1 MTNNKPHHDLS
12 GPPTAP
18 PLILGPSI
26 GTSLAVWEPQLPAL
40 TRTHRVLRWDLPGHG
55 GSPAA
60 LLPSDGSATIGDL
73 AALVLRLADEQG
85 WERFAYAGVSIG
97 GAVGLHL
104 AVHHPERLTSLA
116 VVCSSARFGDL
127 AAWRERAALV
137 RAEGTEAMVA
147 SRPGTWF
154 SHGFAHTPVGAA
166 LIEDLRATDR
176 AGYAACCDALAAYDI
191 TADLE
196 RIAVPT
202 LVVAGR
208 DDPATPPAHARR
220 IADAVPGA
228 SLLEVAGA
236 AHLAGVERP
245 EPVTAALLAHLTDST
260 AQPHDDATTRPQN
273 DTPHK
278 DAPSRPQNDAPH
290 EDAPHTH
297 TPHNTTPHPDT
308 TLHTDP
314 SRHAAGMAVRRDVL
328 GNAHVDRAVAR
339 TTPFTARF
347 QDFITRYAWGEIW
360 TGDGLDRRTRSCIT
374 LTALI
379 AHGHDAELAMHIR
392 AALTNGLTRE
402 EIGEVLLQS
411 AIYCGVPAANSA
423 FATAQRVFDEIDAEH
438 VTTRATT
445 RASTT
450 TATTT
455 TTTTTATTTST
466 KVDTASHS
474 DTEK

>member
-1 MTNNKPHHDLS
+1 MPTTPPHHNLT

-18 PLILGPSI
+18 PLILGPSL

-40 TRTHRVLRWDLPGHG
+40 ARGHRVLRWDLPGHG

-60 LLPSDGSATIGDL
+60 LLPSDGSATIDDL

-85 WERFAYAGVSIG
+85 WERFAYAGISIG

-104 AVHHPERLTSLA
+104 AAHHPDRISRLS
-116 VVCSSARFGDL
+116 VVCSSARFGDP
-127 AAWRERAALV
+127 AVWRERAALV

-154 SHGFAHTPVGAA
+154 SHDFARTPVGAA

-176 AGYAACCDALAAYDI
+176 AGYAACCDVLATYDM
-191 TADLE
+191 TADLAK
-196 RIAVPT
+196 ITAPT

-208 DDPATPPAHARR
+208 DDPATPPSHARQ

-245 EPVTAALLAHLTDST
+245 EAVTGALLTHLSNPTPS
-260 AQPHDDATTRPQN
+260 QPRDDA
-273 DTPHK
+273 
-278 DAPSRPQNDAPH
+278 
-290 EDAPHTH
+290 
-297 TPHNTTPHPDT
+297 
-308 TLHTDP
+308 
-314 SRHAAGMAVRRDVL
+314 SRHDAGMAVRRAVL
-328 GNAHVDRAVAR
+328 GDAHVARAVAR

-392 AALTNGLTRE
+392 AALTNGLTRD

-423 FATAQRVFDEIDAEH
+423 FAIAQRVFDDMDTQGTEPDPD
-438 VTTRATT
+438 
-445 RASTT
+445 
-450 TATTT
+450 
-455 TTTTTATTTST
+455 
-466 KVDTASHS
+466 VDSASHS

>member
-1 MTNNKPHHDLS
+1 MTNNQPHHDLS

-104 AVHHPERLTSLA
+104 AAHHPERLTSLA
-116 VVCSSARFGDL
+116 VVCSSARFGDP

-260 AQPHDDATTRPQN
+260 AQPHQPHDDATARPQN
-273 DTPHK
+273 DTPH
-278 DAPSRPQNDAPH
+278 
-290 EDAPHTH
+290 EDAPHD
-297 TPHNTTPHPDT
+297 TTPHTDT
-308 TLHTDP
+308 THTDTTP
-314 SRHAAGMAVRRDVL
+314 HTDTTRHAAGMAVRRDVL

-392 AALTNGLTRE
+392 AALANGLTRE

-423 FATAQRVFDEIDAEH
+423 FATAQRVFDEIDTEH

-445 RASTT
+445 TS

-455 TTTTTATTTST
+455 P
-466 KVDTASHS
+466 KVDTASRS
-474 DTEK
+474 DTKK

>member
-1 MTNNKPHHDLS
+1 MTDTRPHHDLT
-12 GPPTAP
+12 GPATAP

-40 TRTHRVLRWDLPGHG
+40 AREHRVLRWDLPGHG
-55 GSPAA
+55 GSPAT
-60 LLPSDGSATIGDL
+60 LLPSDGSADRSATISTL
-73 AALVLRLADEQG
+73 AALVLRLADDQG
-85 WERFAYAGVSIG
+85 WERFAYAGISIG
-97 GAVGLHL
+97 GAVGLYL
-104 AVHHPERLTSLA
+104 AAHHPDRVSRLS
-116 VVCSSARFGDL
+116 VICSSARFGDP
-127 AAWRERAALV
+127 AVWRERAALV

-154 SHGFAHTPVGAA
+154 SHRFAQSPVGAA

-176 AGYAACCDALAAYDI
+176 AGYAACCDVLAAYDM
-191 TADLE
+191 TADLAK
-196 RIAVPT
+196 ITAPT

-228 SLLEVAGA
+228 SLVEVAGA

-245 EPVTAALLAHLTDST
+245 EAVTAALLAHFTSTAALLAHLTST
-260 AQPHDDATTRPQN
+260 APPQPGDDA
-273 DTPHK
+273 
-278 DAPSRPQNDAPH
+278 
-290 EDAPHTH
+290 
-297 TPHNTTPHPDT
+297 
-308 TLHTDP
+308 
-314 SRHAAGMAVRRDVL
+314 SRHAAGMAVRRAVL
-328 GNAHVDRAVAR
+328 GDAHVDRAVAR

-423 FATAQRVFDEIDAEH
+423 FATAQRVFDEIDATPH
-438 VTTRATT
+438 VD
-445 RASTT
+445 S
-450 TATTT
+450 
-455 TTTTTATTTST
+455 
-466 KVDTASHS
+466 ASHS
-474 DTEK
+474 RTEK

>member
-1 MTNNKPHHDLS
+1 MTDTQPHHDLT
-12 GPPTAP
+12 GPTTAP

-40 TRTHRVLRWDLPGHG
+40 ARGHRVLRWDLPGHG
-55 GSPAA
+55 GSPTA
-60 LLPSDGSATIGDL
+60 LLPSDRSATIDTL
-73 AALVLRLADEQG
+73 ATLVLRLADDQG
-85 WERFAYAGVSIG
+85 WERFAYAGISIG
-97 GAVGLHL
+97 GAVGLYL
-104 AVHHPERLTSLA
+104 AAHHPDRVSCLS
-116 VVCSSARFGDL
+116 VVCSSARFGDP
-127 AAWRERAALV
+127 AVWRERAALV

-154 SHGFAHTPVGAA
+154 SHRFAQTPVGAA

-176 AGYAACCDALAAYDI
+176 AGYAACCDVLAAYDM

-196 RIAVPT
+196 KITAPT

-228 SLLEVAGA
+228 SLLEIAGA
-236 AHLAGVERP
+236 AHLASVERP
-245 EPVTAALLAHLTDST
+245 EAVTAALLAHLTST
-260 AQPHDDATTRPQN
+260 APPRPGDDA
-273 DTPHK
+273 
-278 DAPSRPQNDAPH
+278 
-290 EDAPHTH
+290 
-297 TPHNTTPHPDT
+297 
-308 TLHTDP
+308 
-314 SRHAAGMAVRRDVL
+314 SRHAAGMAVRRAVL
-328 GNAHVDRAVAR
+328 GDAHVDRAVAR

-423 FATAQRVFDEIDAEH
+423 FATAQRVFDEIDANADTNADANADTTPH
-438 VTTRATT
+438 VD
-445 RASTT
+445 S
-450 TATTT
+450 
-455 TTTTTATTTST
+455 
-466 KVDTASHS
+466 ASHS
-474 DTEK
+474 RTEK